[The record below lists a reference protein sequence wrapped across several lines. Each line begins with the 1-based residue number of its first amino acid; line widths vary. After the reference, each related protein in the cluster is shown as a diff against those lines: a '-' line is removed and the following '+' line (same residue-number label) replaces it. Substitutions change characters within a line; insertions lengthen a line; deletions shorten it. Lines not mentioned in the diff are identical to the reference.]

1 MYRRNGKPTSC
12 EPCRLSKVRC
22 NHATPVCG
30 RCLARG
36 MSDRCFYHP
45 APLTRSTT
53 RFRPYRGQKNDPRAP
68 NRQSPQRDSLD
79 QASHRDKQ
87 QKYDEAEAVSSTS
100 PSGYLGSS
108 SALRL
113 LPRFSPVSASTPAH
127 VRNDTI
133 LQLSSIMQTL
143 KTLLASS
150 AHLEQVL
157 SDYFGGARYTIIP
170 RPLIMDPF
178 CSLLREFQE
187 RRGHDRDAYFEDESE
202 RIQANLSSKLSSL
215 SNHVTPV
222 EFYKSFIGENFR
234 LEYISLLFAISG
246 VASHYTQSA
255 THDAQFATS
264 MYTASKACI
273 QICETFNQVNDLTVW
288 ARLMNVLLSS
298 FLFGDASN
306 TLYHRFNEFVAEL
319 FIMGF
324 HRLESSP
331 PDVPFF
337 ILETRKRIFAF
348 AVTRDKSLATFLGR
362 PPRIGNDFCDR
373 AMPLDLDDDEIILQ
387 SSQLQAVLQTAS
399 NGGWRDIVGRGEII
413 RQSSFLRL
421 RYQQAELQEKVI
433 CLSLGNRGPSF
444 SGKLRDLYNTY
455 QAAWDDIPYQYRY
468 QTSSWKTWSPQ
479 LCVTLLVIHLQYL
492 YSGFQIERMLLQ
504 DGQVFIAC
512 LLETSMKLLSGV
524 LDFIQQ
530 QHSRPKYYE
539 GYAWLFS
546 YYGLPGAG
554 ILATELHHSTVSGN
568 PLPTTTPRSQ
578 IIRDLSVLLAY
589 FERQQLPIRPDF
601 QVCVQISKVIGAML
615 DDTLNHKPQPQHRTR
630 PNRPVGQAS
639 SGILDSFQAN
649 GQIYGSYDNVTS
661 ALPLHEPMTSQDF
674 LTWFD
679 ELIWDDP
686 CLNQESLEAGNLV

>member
-1 MYRRNGKPTSC
+1 V
-12 EPCRLSKVRC
+12 L
-22 NHATPVCG
+22 
-30 RCLARG
+30 
-36 MSDRCFYHP
+36 
-45 APLTRSTT
+45 
-53 RFRPYRGQKNDPRAP
+53 
-68 NRQSPQRDSLD
+68 
-79 QASHRDKQ
+79 
-87 QKYDEAEAVSSTS
+87 
-100 PSGYLGSS
+100 
-108 SALRL
+108 
-113 LPRFSPVSASTPAH
+113 
-127 VRNDTI
+127 I
-133 LQLSSIMQTL
+133 
-143 KTLLASS
+143 LLA
-150 AHLEQVL
+150 
-157 SDYFGGARYTIIP
+157 G
-170 RPLIMDPF
+170 
-178 CSLLREFQE
+178 
-187 RRGHDRDAYFEDESE
+187 
-202 RIQANLSSKLSSL
+202 
-215 SNHVTPV
+215 
-222 EFYKSFIGENFR
+222 
-234 LEYISLLFAISG
+234 
-246 VASHYTQSA
+246 
-255 THDAQFATS
+255 
-264 MYTASKACI
+264 
-273 QICETFNQVNDLTVW
+273 
-288 ARLMNVLLSS
+288 
-298 FLFGDASN
+298 N

-373 AMPLDLDDDEIILQ
+373 AMPLDLDDDEFILQ
-387 SSQLQAVLQTAS
+387 DSQLQAILQSAGG
-399 NGGWRDIVGRGEII
+399 GGWKDIVGRGEII

-444 SGKLRDLYNTY
+444 SEKLRYVSDRHQPTVLMIPSRELYNTY
-455 QAAWDDIPYQYRY
+455 QAAWDDIPSQYRY

-504 DGQVFIAC
+504 DGQVLIAC

-530 QHSRPKYYE
+530 QHSRPRYYE
-539 GYAWLFS
+539 GYAWLVSTRPLHSILALAQGSFCMQFS

-578 IIRDLSVLLAY
+578 IIRNLSVLLAY

-601 QVCVQISKVIGAML
+601 HVCVQISKVIGAML
-615 DDTLNHKPQPQHRTR
+615 DDTLSHKPQPQQRMR

-639 SGILDSFQAN
+639 TGILDSFQAN
-649 GQIYGSYDNVTS
+649 GQIDGSDNNVANS
-661 ALPLHEPMTSQDF
+661 LPLHEPMTSQDF

>member
-53 RFRPYRGQKNDPRAP
+53 RFRPYRGQKHDSRASTA
-68 NRQSPQRDSLD
+68 QSPPRDLLD
-79 QASHRDKQ
+79 QGSHQCKQ
-87 QKYDEAEAVSSTS
+87 QKHDEAEVVASTS

-143 KTLLASS
+143 KSLLASS
-150 AHLEQVL
+150 ARLEQVL

-178 CSLLREFQE
+178 SSLLREF
-187 RRGHDRDAYFEDESE
+187 RGSHDRDTYFQDRSE

-215 SNHVTPV
+215 SARVAPV
-222 EFYKSFIGENFR
+222 QFYKSFIGENIR

-255 THDAQFATS
+255 THDSEFATS

-273 QICETFNQVNDLTVW
+273 QICETFNQVNDVTVW

-306 TLYHRFNEFVAEL
+306 TLYYHFNEFVAEL

-337 ILETRKRIFAF
+337 IMETRKRIFAF

-373 AMPLDLDDDEIILQ
+373 AMPLDLNDDEIILQ

-399 NGGWRDIVGRGEII
+399 NGGWRDIVGRGETI

-455 QAAWDDIPYQYRY
+455 QAAWNDIPPQYRY
-468 QTSSWKTWSPQ
+468 QTSSWKMWSPQ

-504 DGQVFIAC
+504 DGQVLIAC

-615 DDTLNHKPQPQHRTR
+615 DDTLNHKPHSQRRTR
-630 PNRPVGQAS
+630 PNRPVDQAS
-639 SGILDSFQAN
+639 SGIMDSFQAN
-649 GQIYGSYDNVTS
+649 GQIGGSYNDVTN

-686 CLNQESLEAGNLV
+686 CLNQESMEAGNLV